1 MSRLAEALAKID
13 EVNARDPNLRQ
24 CGGELVAKELLYS
37 QRMSAWLA
45 KVEPG
50 ASDELQIACRA
61 QHIARWNYPRSSYPE
76 GRSGYKAWRAE
87 LLLFH
92 ARTTSEILVE
102 FGFASPQ
109 IQQVSELLKKLH
121 LGERA
126 DAQILEDVAC
136 LVFLE
141 FELEAFLGK
150 HERGKVIRVLRKTW
164 GKMSDDAHQRAL
176 ELESPALVAELLR
189 EALA

>member
-24 CGGELVAKELLYS
+24 CGGDLVAKELLYS

-45 KVEPG
+45 KVDPG

-61 QHIARWNYPRSSYPE
+61 QHIARWKSPRASYPA
-76 GRSGYKAWRAE
+76 GRTGYKAWRAE
-87 LLLFH
+87 TLLFH
-92 ARTTSEILVE
+92 ARTTSEILAQIGV
-102 FGFASPQ
+102 ASPM

-121 LGERA
+121 LGDRG
-126 DAQILEDVAC
+126 DAQTLEDVAC

-141 FELEAFLGK
+141 FELEAFLSK
-150 HERGKVIRVLRKTW
+150 HEKEKVMRVLRKTW
-164 GKMSDDAHQRAL
+164 SKMSENAHQQAL
-176 ELESPALVAELLR
+176 ELESPALVVELLR